1 MRRQT
6 TTVDDAPGSKAQ
18 ETNSREQAV
27 AAILSR
33 RAQAEFLNRG
43 GRLAAISAVEIQDI
57 VFAVLACISAEGW
70 RVHKD
75 QPVCHVCRADV
86 DRRAAEYRQWA
97 ATEGTALANRMAE
110 QNAIDTEA
118 YLREEA
124 AKGH

>member
-43 GRLAAISAVEIQDI
+43 GRLAAISAV
-57 VFAVLACISAEGW
+57 
-70 RVHKD
+70 
-75 QPVCHVCRADV
+75 
-86 DRRAAEYRQWA
+86 
-97 ATEGTALANRMAE
+97 
-110 QNAIDTEA
+110 
-118 YLREEA
+118 
-124 AKGH
+124 